1 MVPPPYFEGASRRIC
16 YDRFQRY
23 PVGLPTTPSVRQQM
37 DILKSSLDHGMACNI
52 TEAVIINN

>member
-1 MVPPPYFEGASRRIC
+1 MGPPPYFGGASRRG
-16 YDRFQRY
+16 YYQGFQRY